1 MTIASILDS
10 IIAVILVI
18 TTASL
23 LVTALY
29 EIIGEILQRR
39 AKRLYTTI
47 KLSLD
52 NSEQSTLTDYIFNHP
67 LLESSWK
74 GNSPWQPSDYFG
86 RPVLPI
92 FRGSKA
98 PVNIDS
104 QRLAQILLRFIQS
117 PHGSKLETYPIL
129 KELWDAS
136 GNDKNKFLQ
145 EVPKWTEEI
154 FQTISANNQQ
164 NRRLWY
170 FGIGFVL
177 CVLLNINVITIS
189 EKIAQKNDL
198 SYLID
203 HAQILTGTEENSS
216 DGTNLLLQQNA
227 ASYLANLLDLSVH
240 IGLEPT
246 NIWCDHNWTG
256 FLELN
261 DLQDVNDRA
270 ELDNKF
276 HTYCGTRAQNYKN
289 TQIAAKHLRCA
300 LDLKDIYHQKSDA
313 ELENEFKTDCASKVN
328 SAKDISM
335 SSNNLR
341 CFLSIDEINKQNSD
355 GKLKSA
361 FEAYCDDNLFVKL
374 FFSLKERLD
383 TLSFTTILG
392 YLLTALLLSFGS
404 NFWLSLL
411 KKSLSVRAY
420 VYGGAKKAETTKD

>member
-1 MTIASILDS
+1 MTIASILDT

-29 EIIGEILQRR
+29 ELIGEISQRR

-47 KLSLD
+47 KLALD
-52 NSEQSTLTDYIFNHP
+52 NPEQSTLTDYIFNHP

-86 RPVLPI
+86 KPVLPI
-92 FRGSKA
+92 FRGPKA

-117 PHGSKLETYPIL
+117 PHGGKLAIYPTL
-129 KELWDAS
+129 EELWDAS
-136 GNDKNKFLQ
+136 GKDEDKFLQ
-145 EVPKWTEEI
+145 EVPKWAEEI
-154 FQTISANNQQ
+154 FHTISANNQQ

-300 LDLKDIYHQKSDA
+300 LGLKDIYHQKSDA

-420 VYGGAKKAETTKD
+420 VYGGAKKAVATKG

>member
-1 MTIASILDS
+1 MTIASILDT

-29 EIIGEILQRR
+29 ELIGEILQRR
-39 AKRLYTTI
+39 AKRLYSSV
-47 KLSLD
+47 KLALD
-52 NSEQSTLTDYIFNHP
+52 NPGQSTLVDYVFSHS
-67 LLESSWK
+67 LTKSSWN
-74 GNSPWQPSDYFG
+74 GDSPRQPSDYFS

-92 FRGSKA
+92 FFGSRA

-227 ASYLANLLDLSVH
+227 ASYLGSLLDLSVH